1 MSLSSAEKKRLRDRR
16 AQQTLRTKKQQY
28 TAQLEDK
35 VAHCERYHDDS
46 GTQHLL
52 QVIEGL
58 QRENQLLR
66 NRQEG
71 LKTLI
76 TSWEDPSSSPP
87 HVLQPQPPT
96 QLPLPPI
103 QSHTTT
109 PKPSSSSSPPQP
121 NKEDQHQQPI
131 SPLYS
136 LLPLHSDLPTT
147 PSLVWLTLP
156 PSTITSCPPSPHPLD
171 LLYGTNTN
179 PLANA
184 IYTSSLRRP
193 LRDPERL
200 AFGWLG
206 YHYSKWLFHPTPETF
221 AKLPT
226 FMHPVEEQLRIP
238 HPASLDMLI
247 WPEIRVTLIREWE
260 VYSRQRDDLFGF
272 LACCLKVRWPWGE
285 SILERDERNELVIKK
300 RFREMIMCKEGW
312 GITREFV
319 GVWPDVVRGVDVGEV
334 LMEIG

>member
-28 TAQLEDK
+28 TTQLEDK

-58 QRENQLLR
+58 QRENQVLR
-66 NRQEG
+66 TRQEG

-76 TSWEDPSSSPP
+76 TSWEDPSPP
-87 HVLQPQPPT
+87 HLLHPQPPT

-103 QSHTTT
+103 HSTTT
-109 PKPSSSSSPPQP
+109 TSSSPQP
-121 NKEDQHQQPI
+121 NKEDSDSI

-136 LLPLHSDLPTT
+136 LLPLHSDF
-147 PSLVWLTLP
+147 PSLNPSLIWLTLP

-171 LLYGTNTN
+171 LLYGTKTN
-179 PLANA
+179 PLANT
-184 IYTSSLRRP
+184 IYISSLRRP

-206 YHYSKWLFHPTPETF
+206 YHYTKWLLNPNPETF
-221 AKLPT
+221 AQLPT
-226 FMHPVEEQLRIP
+226 FMHPVEEQLRIA
-238 HPASLDMLI
+238 HPTSLDLII

-260 VYSRQRDDLFGF
+260 VYARQRDDLFGF
-272 LACCLKVRWPWGE
+272 LACCMKVRWPWGE
-285 SILERDERNELVIKK
+285 SLLERDEGNELVMKT
-300 RFREMIMCKEGW
+300 RFKEVIMCKEGW